1 MQYQVGQR
9 VEVRGR
15 GDRCWYMATVTATTP
30 VDDLGA
36 YDATVQCDDGEILYR
51 SLPADACE
59 LRPTEIVWTEADA
72 TALRVGRA
80 VLGVFDF
87 AYADAAD
94 VYAADVMD
102 GTLSVRDS
110 VHVTTLLRAIAT
122 AIRGEP

>member
-36 YDATVQCDDGEILYR
+36 YDVTVQCDDGEILYR

-59 LRPTEIVWTEADA
+59 LRPTEIVRTESDA

-80 VLGVFDF
+80 VMRIINPRAVLAGEVTDV
-87 AYADAAD
+87 AAHII
-94 VYAADVMD
+94 VE
-102 GTLSVRDS
+102 
-110 VHVTTLLRAIAT
+110 AIAT

>member
-36 YDATVQCDDGEILYR
+36 YDVTVQCDDGEILYR

-80 VLGVFDF
+80 VMAWECVCCG
-87 AYADAAD
+87 APATWPRWKRSSRA
-94 VYAADVMD
+94 
-102 GTLSVRDS
+102 TLR
-110 VHVTTLLRAIAT
+110 RWW
-122 AIRGEP
+122 GESIPRRLP